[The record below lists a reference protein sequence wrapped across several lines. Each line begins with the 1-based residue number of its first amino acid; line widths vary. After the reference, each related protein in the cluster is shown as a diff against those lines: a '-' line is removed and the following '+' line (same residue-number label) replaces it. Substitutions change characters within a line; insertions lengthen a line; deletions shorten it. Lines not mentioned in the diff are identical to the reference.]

1 MMIYFKYFFVFFIFT
16 FNQLSASNETTIEK
30 LYDKNLYF
38 SKYNEPIILIGIGEE
53 ESEVNLKAL
62 KDFKIKETEIK
73 KGDSLKVKFKAKS
86 KGKHN
91 NWLILDKFPYEGEIK
106 FKDYDKFIK
115 SYKTKSTQIKTITV
129 GNLSVISGNVIDIRK
144 KLVVFGP
151 INDEKKLEE
160 LKLKLYLQLKL
171 KTEVYS
177 ELESYP
183 SGEIFVYH
191 NDKEIDSGQNV
202 YKMLGE
208 DIQFINI
215 NYGYESKIKH
225 TINFEGNIYFS
236 INFNGKISITNE
248 VEIEILLKGIVPS
261 EIYASAHLE
270 ALKAQTI
277 AARTDILSK
286 IGSRHFLDP
295 YYICSNVH
303 CQAYKG
309 KMNEHE
315 RTNQAIKETQGE
327 VLIDNE
333 GIIDAFYSA
342 NSGGHTENNENVWL
356 SRASISLRGRDD
368 FIDWENSGKFIV
380 GINEK
385 NIKDFIDNP
394 PKTYSAVSSFSKPS
408 VFRWKQNY
416 TKKDIQ
422 KFTDKYI
429 EKYNLSKKC
438 KFKDLIHKGRGI
450 SGRIV
455 ALQIVCVN
463 KSDNLTIYGELEIR
477 KYLGFLKSSMFYMN
491 KKYNKKKEIESIEF
505 VGGGWGHGVGMCQT
519 GAIGMAE
526 SEKDYTY
533 ILKHYYTGANL
544 LKLFIINKDEIPKQ
558 DK

>member
-1 MMIYFKYFFVFFIFT
+1 MIYFKYFFVFFIFT
-16 FNQLSASNETTIEK
+16 FNKLSASTEMTIEK

-38 SKYNEPIILIGIGEE
+38 SKYNEPIILIGVGEE
-53 ESEVNLKAL
+53 EREVNLKAL

-73 KGDSLKVKFKAKS
+73 KGESLKIKFKAKS
-86 KGKHN
+86 KGKN
-91 NWLILDKFPYEGEIK
+91 ANWLILDKFPYESEIK

-115 SYKTKSTQIKTITV
+115 NYKTKTTQIKTIVV

-151 INDEKKLEE
+151 IDDEKKLEE

-183 SGEIFVYH
+183 SGDIFVYYD
-191 NDKEIDSGQNV
+191 DKEIDSGKNV

-208 DIQFINI
+208 EVQFINI

-333 GIIDAFYSA
+333 GIIDAFYCA

-408 VFRWKQNY
+408 VFRWKQIY
-416 TKKDIQ
+416 SKKDIQ

-429 EKYNLSKKC
+429 EKYSLNKKC

-455 ALQIVCVN
+455 ALQVVCVT
-463 KSDNLTIYGELEIR
+463 KSDNFTIYGELEIR

-526 SEKDYTY
+526 SKKDYTY